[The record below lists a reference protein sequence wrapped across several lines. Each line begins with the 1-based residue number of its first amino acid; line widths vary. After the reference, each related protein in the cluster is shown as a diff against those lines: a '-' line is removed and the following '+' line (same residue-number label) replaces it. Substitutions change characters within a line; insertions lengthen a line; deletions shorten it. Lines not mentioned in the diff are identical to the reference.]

1 MSDLPTTIIMYNKS
15 IREDISVMIKTIAK
29 ELLQTIVLALILFL
43 VLRMTIQ
50 NTQILYP
57 SMMPTLIENQLVII
71 NKAAYA
77 RISQDDSIT
86 IGFMPL
92 NATVSLTPFSVVENL
107 TDDNQVYLFSEPKR
121 GDIIVFHS
129 PPNPDR
135 DFIKRII
142 GLPGETIEL
151 YRGKLIINNQLLNEP
166 YVKHLSKDSFS
177 PTKVAPGSFFVM
189 GDNRPRSEDS
199 RVWGTIPLDSI
210 VGKLWVRYWPPS
222 LINSF

>member
-1 MSDLPTTIIMYNKS
+1 
-15 IREDISVMIKTIAK
+15 MIKTIAK

-50 NTQILYP
+50 NTQVLYP

-129 PPNPDR
+129 PRNPDR

-151 YRGKLIINNQLLNEP
+151 HRGKVIINNHLLNEP

-177 PTKVAPGSFFVM
+177 PTKVASGSFFVM

-210 VGKLWVRYWPPS
+210 VGKLWFRYWPPG